1 MNKKVKNAVAILAS
15 AATLLAMGAFGV
27 GSANAAESPVEV
39 GDNNGT
45 IVVHNVPAG
54 HTLTAVE
61 IGTYQQAS
69 SSAAGSL
76 DNVAVATPSALKS
89 QILTAA
95 NTARDA
101 YTGSPALSAVDTE
114 NPMGWVAN
122 NFLDSKDSPYKGNL
136 RNFVTALVKGDT
148 STSPATPALSF
159 DVSATSYDTTEHTA
173 TFSGL
178 PVGIY
183 VIKDTLTT
191 GHGDETASIPMLV
204 GTTIGNDYTTLN
216 GADLGK
222 VDMKNQLE
230 TFVTSF
236 KKYASKLNTT
246 DLTDSNRAGKLETA
260 KIGDKVEFTLEGEVP
275 NVVGFDGFTYTM
287 TDKATAGLHYDGNAV
302 VTVDGA
308 LKTSDVTITPA
319 SGNDPMTFV
328 FSYDKLKGY
337 TPGKTIKIT
346 YTDTLT
352 TLTPAHT
359 WQKNTNDATLEYSN
373 DPADS
378 TSTAK
383 IDAKQTK
390 LAMYSVK
397 LNNKKKAD
405 GSVMT
410 GGKFKIYEGDS
421 ATGNPLNFKGDAGS
435 YTYDATATG
444 TGTTTEVATD
454 NDGNVVV
461 DGLPDG
467 TYTFQQTDAADGYTH
482 STFKV
487 IIKNNVDGTADALP
501 NTDDADF
508 TNTADAFGLV
518 GKNTIKQNT
527 LDHWQGIIEVDNANA
542 INQLPL
548 TGGAGIAMLVALIM
562 VSGCI
567 AGGTAVLRRRSAMKR
582 N

>member
-27 GSANAAESPVEV
+27 GSANAAESPVGV

-61 IGTYQQAS
+61 IGTYEQAS

-95 NTARDA
+95 NTASA
-101 YTGSPALSAVDTE
+101 SHVAPPTLTAVDTG
-114 NPMGWVAN
+114 NPMGWVAKY
-122 NFLDSKDSPYKGNL
+122 FMDSKESPYKGDL

-183 VIKDTLTT
+183 VIKDTLTA

-236 KKYASKLNTT
+236 KKYVSKLNTT

-260 KIGDKVEFTLEGEVP
+260 KIGDTVEFTLEGEVP

-308 LKTSDVTITPA
+308 PKTSDVTITPA
-319 SGNDPMTFV
+319 SGTNPMTFV

-346 YTDTLT
+346 YTDTLK

-359 WQKNTNDATLEYSN
+359 WQENTNDATLEYSN

-378 TSTAK
+378 TSTAT
-383 IDAKQTK
+383 INANTTK

-410 GGKFKIYEGDS
+410 GGKFKIYEGDTT
-421 ATGNPLNFKGDAGS
+421 TGNSLNFTGSAGS
-435 YTYDATATG
+435 YTYDANAT
-444 TGTTTEVATD
+444 TGNTTEVATD

-461 DGLPDG
+461 DGLPAG
-467 TYTFQQTDAADGYTH
+467 TYTFQQTDAETGYTH

-487 IIKNNVDGTADALP
+487 VIKNNVDGTADASP
-501 NTDDADF
+501 NTDAADF

-518 GKNTIKQNT
+518 GKNTIKQNGD
-527 LDHWQGIIEVDNANA
+527 DHWQGIIEVDNANA